1 MDRGPVPFGQ
11 PGFFSVSVWTVW
23 FDYPL
28 PPCPHPPERSACPV
42 IYRAGSNTSPPSSS
56 GSLTVHPHFYC
67 PLNTYLGED
76 DNAEI
81 TEGLLPA
88 LWFGCSSELA
98 HCLKRVL
105 TVTMGFGELV
115 ERGAFRVHVHCEM
128 IVACRISLVRLIL
141 SGLFAFVSFLFHHLF
156 RLFNCFPSFFSF
168 FFVFSPAFVLY
179 VFCSVLFSLKYFCSN
194 F

>member
-11 PGFFSVSVWTVW
+11 PGFFSVSLWTVW

-28 PPCPHPPERSACPV
+28 PPCPHPPEQSACPV

-105 TVTMGFGELV
+105 IVTMGFGELA
-115 ERGAFRVHVHCEM
+115 ERSAFRVHVHCEM
-128 IVACRISLVRLIL
+128 IVACRSSLVHLIL
-141 SGLFAFVSFLFHHLF
+141 SGIFAFVSFLFRHLF
-156 RLFNCFPSFFSF
+156 HLFN
-168 FFVFSPAFVLY
+168 FVFLRVFFRFLSY
-179 VFCSVLFSLKYFCSN
+179 VFCSVLFSL
-194 F
+194 